1 MVNIFSILGSCYV
14 DKLKAAIYNIKN
26 KTASLMTLKG
36 EYESCKMDLQ
46 GRIVAPGGANVT
58 ELFRKLDVCIVNTK
72 CKIERWVMQL
82 VQKTKELEQQ
92 LKAEQE
98 GYSGFDLPGFGNCY
112 NFVLSH

>member
-1 MVNIFSILGSCYV
+1 
-14 DKLKAAIYNIKN
+14 
-26 KTASLMTLKG
+26 MTLKG
-36 EYESCKMDLQ
+36 EFESCKMDLQ

-58 ELFRKLDVCIVNTK
+58 ELFSKLDVCIVNTK